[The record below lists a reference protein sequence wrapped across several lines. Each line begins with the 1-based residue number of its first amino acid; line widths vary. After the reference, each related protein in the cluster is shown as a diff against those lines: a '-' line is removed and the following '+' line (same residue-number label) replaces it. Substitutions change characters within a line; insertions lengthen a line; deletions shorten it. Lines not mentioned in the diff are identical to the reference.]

1 MTIIEVNTT
10 AHIKTFHQIPFEI
23 YKNDS
28 NWIPHIKQD
37 VEKVFTK
44 SENKFF
50 RHGEAIRWVLKNE
63 NNEYIGRIAAF
74 INRKKA
80 FSEKQP
86 TGGVGFFECSND
98 LSASKLLFD
107 TAKTWLEER
116 EMLAM
121 DGPINFGERDKFWGL
136 LVEGF
141 ENPPIYANPYQPK
154 YYQNLFED
162 YGFLTYFEQY
172 MYSREISEDIPIK
185 YKDRSERILQDKG
198 YTFKHLEKSKMF
210 DYAED
215 FRTIY
220 NKAWKTHSNF
230 KGMPASQAR
239 SIMSKMKPI
248 MDEKLIWFAYYNG
261 EPIAFFIA
269 LPEINQIFK
278 HINGNLNWWGKIK
291 FIYHKWKG
299 SCNNVFGLAF
309 GVTPDFQKKGL
320 EGAIIMA
327 VKNQFEKGSQHY
339 RKLIIT
345 WIGDF
350 NPKMMKIV
358 DNLGTKKYMTL
369 ITYRKLFNDDAEFE
383 RCKTI

>member
-10 AHIKTFHQIPFEI
+10 AHVKTFHQIPFEI

-50 RHGEAIRWVLKNE
+50 RHGEAVRWVLKNE

-86 TGGVGFFECSND
+86 TGGVGFFECTND

-141 ENPPIYANPYQPK
+141 ENQPIYANPYQPK

-172 MYSREISEDIPIK
+172 MYSREISEDIPTN

-239 SIMSKMKPI
+239 SIMHKMKPI

-309 GVTPDFQKKGL
+309 GVAPEFQKKGL
-320 EGAIIMA
+320 EGALIMA

-350 NPKMMKIV
+350 NPKMIKIV